1 MNRSNSLLMA
11 AEGDA
16 FPSLRLC
23 AVIEVKQVED
33 SNDAESSFQDVRW
46 EIFMCVRPYFKMYS
60 IHVTFIIWRKSNP
73 YRINEI

>member
-33 SNDAESSFQDVRW
+33 SNNAEFSFQDVRW
-46 EIFMCVRPYFKMYS
+46 KIFMCVEPYFKMHS
-60 IHVTFIIWRKSNP
+60 IHITFIICRKSNP
-73 YRINEI
+73 YHINET